1 MHARS
6 TVGWGV
12 GAALALA
19 LAAGPTVWTWLP
31 HRAPAPVVAVSAEAG
46 ADEIVPGEVIVDLRD
61 DATPGQVAA
70 LEAEY
75 GIDLTD
81 NSAPGRAARLMR
93 ARVDPAQA
101 QSLLDR
107 LAAEEGVEAVAPER
121 LARGFWKPNDPRYG
135 EQWNLKRIGME
146 RAWDVTKGKG
156 VTVAVIDT
164 GVAFEQDEKCYRARD
179 FDRTKFVAGYDFVND
194 DAHPNDDNGHGTH
207 VAGTIAESTNNGE
220 GVAGV
225 AFEAKIMPL
234 KVLSAYGS
242 GSSADI
248 ADAIRFAAD
257 KGANVIN
264 MSLGMPFPD
273 PIVRAACRYAFRKG
287 VTIVCA
293 AGNGGREGVFY
304 PAAFP
309 ECIAVS
315 ATGPSDD
322 LAPYSSYGRQ
332 IALAAP
338 GGDKTSG
345 EAGGILQNTVRPT
358 GEDHGDGYY
367 SFQGTSMASPHV
379 AGAAALVIA
388 RGVKDPVQVRD
399 VLRRSAKPRAPA
411 NRYGAGR
418 LDAANAVRQA
428 GEIRRDVAAKLAFA
442 LPPALLP
449 LGLAALRRRRPAIG
463 ARGSA
468 LGFAV
473 ALLAGWLAPD
483 ALAGW
488 LGYASPW
495 HLLGHS
501 VLLPAILLTELE
513 RRRALQL
520 VAALS
525 FAVTAHLAWD
535 LFHGIAPQA
544 TGLAAEGGWQT
555 TLWLATNAVVGVGIT
570 IAALRRARG
579 A

>member
-1 MHARS
+1 
-6 TVGWGV
+6 V

-19 LAAGPTVWTWLP
+19 IAAAPTVWTWLP
-31 HRAPAPVVAVSAEAG
+31 LAAPPLSEVAGVAPAAG
-46 ADEIVPGEVIVDLRD
+46 ADEVVPGELIVDLRD
-61 DATPGQVAA
+61 DATPEQIAA
-70 LEAEY
+70 LEQEY
-75 GIDLTD
+75 SIDLED

-93 ARVDPAQA
+93 ATVDPAQA
-101 QSLLDR
+101 QALLNR
-107 LAAEEGVEAVAPER
+107 LATEAEVEAVAPER
-121 LARGFWKPNDPRYG
+121 LATAFFKPNDPRYA

-156 VTVAVIDT
+156 VVVAVIDT
-164 GVAFEQDEKCYRARD
+164 GVAFEKDDKCYQARD
-179 FDRTKFVAGYDFVND
+179 FNRTKFAPGYDFVHD
-194 DAHPNDDNGHGTH
+194 DKHPNDDNGHGTH

-225 AFEAKIMPL
+225 AFEATIMPL
-234 KVLSAYGS
+234 KVLSAHGS

-273 PIVRAACRYAFRKG
+273 PIVRAACRYAHRKG

-293 AGNGGREGVFY
+293 AGNGGSEGVFY
-304 PAAFP
+304 PAGFP
-309 ECIAVS
+309 ECIAIS

-338 GGDKTSG
+338 GGDKSTG
-345 EAGGILQNTVRPT
+345 EANGILQNTVRPA

-379 AGAAALVIA
+379 AGVAALIIA
-388 RGVKDPVQVRD
+388 RGVTDPTQVRN
-399 VLRRSAKPRAPA
+399 VLRQSAKPRAPA

-428 GEIRRDVAAKLAFA
+428 GEIRRDVAAKLALA

-449 LGLAALRRRRPAIG
+449 LGLAALRRRRPAFG
-463 ARGSA
+463 GRSSVVGLSLA
-468 LGFAV
+468 LV
-473 ALLAGWLAPD
+473 VGWLAPD
-483 ALAGW
+483 ALARW

-501 VLLPAILLTELE
+501 VLLPAILLTEVE
-513 RRRALQL
+513 RRRALQI
-520 VAALS
+520 VAALTA
-525 FAVTAHLAWD
+525 AVTAHLAWD
-535 LFHGIAPQA
+535 LFQGVTPHALGHAVD
-544 TGLAAEGGWQT
+544 TGWQT
-555 TLWLATNAVVGVGIT
+555 TLWLATNAAIGIGIV